1 MTTSSAETLRAFIAA
16 RPDAAAQA
24 ELIRVQRDLKR
35 TLDSFNLRV
44 RWTDP
49 ETFHITL
56 LFLGDTPYGQIPAIL
71 DKMNSV
77 GWVTPP
83 GDCRLSELGLFRKSG
98 TLWVGIDAPP
108 GLLQLQKELAC
119 ALGFEP
125 GRFHAHF
132 TLGRIKRGL
141 PDQKFFQTLET
152 TVVEPVSF
160 EIRALEFVKSD
171 LLPDGPKHTVLG
183 TVHLQ

>member
-1 MTTSSAETLRAFIAA
+1 MTTSSTDLIRAFIAA

-24 ELIRVQRDLKR
+24 ELIRVQRELKR

-49 ETFHITL
+49 AAFHITL
-56 LFLGDTPYGQIPAIL
+56 LFLGDTQYGQIPAIL

-77 GWVTPP
+77 GRVTPS

-98 TLWVGIDAPP
+98 ALWVGIDAPP

-132 TLGRIKRGL
+132 TLGRIKRGS
-141 PDQKFFQTLET
+141 PDQPFFQCLET

-160 EIRALEFVKSD
+160 EIRELELVQSE
-171 LLPDGPKHTVLG
+171 LLPEGPKHTVLG
-183 TVHLQ
+183 TVRLQ